1 MAAFCPVGMA
11 WEDGVVSRAGWL
23 AVAVLVGMAGELRAA
38 EGPKA
43 VAAWPAGLM
52 EVRMAFDAPADPAL
66 AKAVLSSRIKFGQA
80 DPKAQATTEGALNIA
95 AARLDDGGRT
105 LVLVTDPHPR
115 ESTYRLRLPTN
126 PVQEVTYTL
135 GGVEATWAK
144 DADAQPEWTGWL
156 PGYDLAAA
164 RTILGQSA
172 THEKLWILLESPGRL
187 TLRSFASLPQGQGSL
202 DLAGKGLLE
211 GVYGSSNAEVAQD
224 NTKAS
229 LAYESTGET
238 QELAVTLATGPG
250 AALSLTLK
258 GKPLAQS
265 SLSLPWAPPPVNGPA
280 FTDPPAALLTGG
292 DWAKGQAVFKGQQAK
307 CANCH
312 RVRGEGGT
320 IGPDLT
326 GLVGRDRAWVYRNI
340 AEPSAAIH
348 PDYVSWT
355 VALKDGRVAMGVVR
369 ARGSEAIVVSDT
381 DAKVSEFSRQDIE
394 EIRPS
399 GSSIM
404 PVGLLGAIG
413 EQGVKDL
420 LKYLTSAN

>member
-1 MAAFCPVGMA
+1 MAAFCPVGLA
-11 WEDGVVSRAGWL
+11 VEDGVVSRAGWL
-23 AVAVLVGMAGELRAA
+23 AAAVLVGMSDGSLAA
-38 EGPKA
+38 ETPKA

-52 EVRMAFDAPADPAL
+52 EVRVAFDAPADPTL

-95 AARLDDGGRT
+95 AARLDEGGRT

-115 ESTYRLRLPTN
+115 ESTYRLRLPTD
-126 PVQEVTYTL
+126 PVREVTYTL
-135 GGVEATWAK
+135 GGVEATWSK
-144 DADAQPEWTGWL
+144 GGDSEPTWTGWL

-164 RTILGQSA
+164 RAMLAKSA
-172 THEKLWILLESPGRL
+172 THEKLWILLDSPGKL
-187 TLRSFASLPQGQGSL
+187 TLKSFASLPQGQGSL
-202 DLAGKGLLE
+202 DLAGKGLAE
-211 GVYGSSNAEVAQD
+211 ASYGSSNAEIAD
-224 NTKAS
+224 NRKGT
-229 LAYESTGET
+229 LAYESTGEA
-238 QELAVTLATGPG
+238 QELVVTLATGPDC
-250 AALSLTLK
+250 SLNVSLK
-258 GKPLAQS
+258 GKPLSQA

-280 FTDPPAALLTGG
+280 FTDPPAGVLTGG

-307 CANCH
+307 CASCH
-312 RVRGEGGT
+312 KFRGEGGT

-326 GLVGRDRAWVYRNI
+326 GLVGRDRAWVYRNV

-369 ARGSEAIVVSDT
+369 AKGSEKIVVSDT
-381 DAKVSEFSRQDIE
+381 DAKVSEFSRDEIE

-413 EQGVKDL
+413 EAGVKDL
-420 LKYLTSAN
+420 LNYLTSPN